1 MRSATRF
8 VLILLCCMM
17 AHAQAQAQ
25 YLNPKLVD
33 KKVTIRSA
41 VILPAK
47 VEITK
52 ESAKGSEMMVAE
64 SAQISDGVAEAV
76 SQALKRKNITVAA
89 NSFEPAALDDG
100 RKYTLADIQARYDAL
115 LPKLLD
121 KSKDVKKARFTLG
134 DEVMLLNVH
143 KDADVLV
150 FIRGNGRVFTKG
162 KTAFS
167 LINIFSFDF
176 PFTVITVGV
185 VDARSGEVLAF
196 TKPLSASKV
205 LRNKKALAKMI
216 EKSLKKLPAAMP
228 SAPIGRNRVIA
239 NDKDSGTVSFNLR

>member
-1 MRSATRF
+1 MI
-8 VLILLCCMM
+8 VHI
-17 AHAQAQAQ
+17 HARAQ
-25 YLNPKLVD
+25 YLNPKLTE

-41 VILPAK
+41 IILPAK

-64 SAQISDGVAEAV
+64 SEQISTGVAEAV
-76 SQALKRKNITVAA
+76 SQALQGKKIAVAPD
-89 NSFEPAALDDG
+89 SFDQATMDDG

-115 LPKLLD
+115 LPKLVD

-143 KDADVLV
+143 NDADVLV
-150 FIRGNGRVFTKG
+150 FIRGTGRVFTKG

-176 PFTVITVGV
+176 PFTVITVGF

-196 TKPLSASKV
+196 TKPLSGSKV
-205 LRNKKALAKMI
+205 LKDKKSLAKMI
-216 EKSLKKLPAAMP
+216 EKSLKKLPDVRSELP
-228 SAPIGRNRVIA
+228 
-239 NDKDSGTVSFNLR
+239 

>member
-1 MRSATRF
+1 MRLPTRVVF
-8 VLILLCCMM
+8 IILCCMF
-17 AHAQAQAQ
+17 AHYDAADVKAQ
-25 YLNPKLVD
+25 YLHPKIAE
-33 KKVTIRSA
+33 KKITVRSA

-64 SAQISDGVAEAV
+64 SADISGTVTEAV
-76 SQALKRKNITVAA
+76 SQALQQKKINLVT
-89 NSFEPAALDDG
+89 NSFEPAAMDES
-100 RKYTLADIQARYDAL
+100 RKYKLADIQTRYDAL
-115 LPKLLD
+115 LPKLVK

-150 FIRGNGRVFTKG
+150 FIRGQGRVFTKG

-167 LINIFSFDF
+167 IINFFSLDF
-176 PFTVITVGV
+176 PYTQITVGI

-196 TKPLSASKV
+196 TKPYSVSKV
-205 LRNKKALAKMI
+205 LKDKKALTKMI
-216 EKSLKKLPAAMP
+216 EKSLKKLPAA
-228 SAPIGRNRVIA
+228 
-239 NDKDSGTVSFNLR
+239 TQ

>member
-1 MRSATRF
+1 
-8 VLILLCCMM
+8 VIVCCLFA
-17 AHAQAQAQ
+17 AHDAAAQ
-25 YLNPKLVD
+25 YLNPKVAE

-52 ESAKGSEMMVAE
+52 ESAKGAEMMVAE
-64 SAQISDGVAEAV
+64 SAEVSGSVTEAV
-76 SQALKRKNITVAA
+76 GQALQQKKISVAA
-89 NSFEPAALDDG
+89 NRFEPASMDDS
-100 RKYTLADIQARYDAL
+100 RKYQLADIQTRYDAL
-115 LPKLLD
+115 LPKLMD

-143 KDADVLV
+143 KEADVLV
-150 FIRGNGRVFTKG
+150 FIRGHGRVFTKG

-167 LINIFSFDF
+167 IINIFNLDF
-176 PFTVITVGV
+176 PFTLITVGI

-205 LRNKKALAKMI
+205 IKNKKALNKMI
-216 EKSLKKLPAAMP
+216 EKSLKKLPAA
-228 SAPIGRNRVIA
+228 A
-239 NDKDSGTVSFNLR
+239 

>member
-1 MRSATRF
+1 MRLQVRF
-8 VLILLCCMM
+8 VFVILCCMFVHYD
-17 AHAQAQAQ
+17 AAKVEAQ
-25 YLNPKLVD
+25 YLNPKVAE

-64 SAQISDGVAEAV
+64 SAEISGSVVEAV
-76 SQALKRKNITVAA
+76 GQALQEKKISVVA
-89 NSFEPAALDDG
+89 NSFAPEAMDDS
-100 RKYTLADIQARYDAL
+100 RKYQLADIQTRYDAL
-115 LPKLLD
+115 LPKLVD

-150 FIRGNGRVFTKG
+150 FIRGQGRVFTKG

-167 LINIFSFDF
+167 IINIFDFDF
-176 PFTVITVGV
+176 PFTVITVGI

-205 LRNKKALAKMI
+205 LKDKKALKKMI
-216 EKSLKKLPAAMP
+216 EKSLKKLPATA
-228 SAPIGRNRVIA
+228 
-239 NDKDSGTVSFNLR
+239 